1 MGKVYSPSNIKNIAL
16 LGHQGVGKTSLIESL
31 LYVTNKINKKGHITE
46 GTTISDY
53 TKEEKK
59 ARISIYSTVVPVE
72 LESIKFN
79 MLDTP
84 GFFDYVGEVRASLSV
99 ASCAILIV
107 DATKGVEVGTKKSWK
122 RIQRYHLPA
131 IILVNKTEKENA
143 NFDKVV
149 GQLQEMMGNNAV
161 PLVCPHGIAS
171 TFDGVIDVLNKE
183 VSIYNDGKVTST
195 TSTDQVDLQHAHLV
209 EQIATHDDALTEK
222 YLMEEEIT
230 QDELKERLKHA
241 VCSGHLYPILA
252 CSIRH
257 NIGISKL
264 LEVMEK
270 YLHSADTRVVKD
282 LSVDPKAQFIDQVF
296 KTIVDPFVGKIS
308 YVIVRSGKLKRDL
321 TIFNST
327 KQVKDKLGL
336 VYTPFGKELNETT
349 ELVAGDIGVVTKV
362 SSLETNDTF
371 CDPNHEVVFD
381 PIRFPQPIV
390 YYGITVA
397 NKNDDA
403 KVGEGLKKAAQE
415 DLTISFERNPE
426 TKQLVVGCQGQM
438 HIDTIIDKI
447 KNTYNVS
454 CSTEEAKVPYR
465 ETIKGFA
472 DVEGRHKK
480 QSGGAG
486 QFAEV
491 WMRIEP
497 KQRGEGVEFTQ
508 SLVGQ
513 NVDRAFVPS
522 VEKGVQAACRE
533 GILAGYRIVDVK
545 IDFYDGKMHPVDSKD
560 IAFQIAGK
568 EAFKESFLAA
578 KPCLL
583 EPIYLVTITTPESCM
598 GAVMGDLSSR
608 RGKIQGM
615 EAEGSN
621 QVLKAMVP
629 AMELY
634 RYASALRSLTGGR
647 GIHTES
653 FSHYEEMPKE
663 LEAKVIAKSKEQKA
677 APQA

>member
-31 LYVTNKINKKGHITE
+31 LYVTTKINKKGHITE

-230 QDELKERLKHA
+230 QDELKEGLKHA

-270 YLHSADTRVVKD
+270 YLPSADTRVVKD
-282 LSVDPKAQFIDQVF
+282 VAVDPNAPFSAQVF

-486 QFAEV
+486 QYGVVKIKF
-491 WMRIEP
+491 EP
-497 KQRGEGVEFTQ
+497 SDKDFEF
-508 SLVGQ
+508 VNDVFGG
-513 NVDRAFVPS
+513 AVPTNFIPA
-522 VEKGVQAACRE
+522 VEKGLIDSLKTGVLTGNPVI
-533 GILAGYRIVDVK
+533 GIKATL
-545 IDFYDGKMHPVDSKD
+545 YDGSYHPVDSNELSFK
-560 IAFQIAGK
+560 IAANL
-568 EAFKESFLAA
+568 AFKEGCKKA
-578 KPCLL
+578 KPVLL
-583 EPIYLVTITTPESCM
+583 EPILDVSITVPSDFVGDVMSSVSKYRGTVGEMESVDDEQIIR
-598 GAVMGDLSSR
+598 AS
-608 RGKIQGM
+608 IP
-615 EAEGSN
+615 
-621 QVLKAMVP
+621 QVEFTKCVIELKTLTQAQ
-629 AMELY
+629 AQFTSKFA
-634 RYASALRSLTGGR
+634 RYAEVPMMTAEK
-647 GIHTES
+647 I
-653 FSHYEEMPKE
+653 
-663 LEAKVIAKSKEQKA
+663 IAAYKA
-677 APQA
+677 TVNE

>member
-183 VSIYNDGKVTST
+183 VSIYNDGKVIST

-230 QDELKERLKHA
+230 QDELKEGLKHA

-270 YLHSADTRVVKD
+270 YLPSADTRVVKD
-282 LSVDPKAQFIDQVF
+282 VAVDPNAPFSAQVF

-486 QFAEV
+486 QYGVVKIKF
-491 WMRIEP
+491 EP
-497 KQRGEGVEFTQ
+497 SDKDFEF
-508 SLVGQ
+508 VNDVFGG
-513 NVDRAFVPS
+513 AVPTNFIPA
-522 VEKGVQAACRE
+522 VEKGLIDSLKTGVLTGNPVI
-533 GILAGYRIVDVK
+533 GIKATL
-545 IDFYDGKMHPVDSKD
+545 YDGSYHPVDSNELSFK
-560 IAFQIAGK
+560 IAANL
-568 EAFKESFLAA
+568 AFKEGCKKA
-578 KPCLL
+578 KPVLL
-583 EPIYLVTITTPESCM
+583 EPILDVSITVPSDFVGDVMSSVSKYRGTVGEMESVDDEQIIR
-598 GAVMGDLSSR
+598 AS
-608 RGKIQGM
+608 IP
-615 EAEGSN
+615 
-621 QVLKAMVP
+621 QVEFTKCVIELKTLTQAQ
-629 AMELY
+629 AQFTSKFA
-634 RYASALRSLTGGR
+634 RYAEVPMMTAEK
-647 GIHTES
+647 I
-653 FSHYEEMPKE
+653 
-663 LEAKVIAKSKEQKA
+663 IAAYKA
-677 APQA
+677 TVNE

>member
-195 TSTDQVDLQHAHLV
+195 TFTDQVDLQHAHLV

-230 QDELKERLKHA
+230 QDELKEGLKHA

-270 YLHSADTRVVKD
+270 YLPSADTRVVKD
-282 LSVDPKAQFIDQVF
+282 VAVDPNAPFSAQVF

-486 QFAEV
+486 QYGVVKIKF
-491 WMRIEP
+491 EP
-497 KQRGEGVEFTQ
+497 SDKDFEF
-508 SLVGQ
+508 VNDVFGG
-513 NVDRAFVPS
+513 AVPTNFIPA
-522 VEKGVQAACRE
+522 VEKGLIDSLKTGVLTGNTVIGIQAT
-533 GILAGYRIVDVK
+533 L
-545 IDFYDGKMHPVDSKD
+545 YDGSYHPVDSDELSFK
-560 IAFQIAGK
+560 IAANL
-568 EAFKESFLAA
+568 AFKEGCKKA
-578 KPCLL
+578 KPVLL
-583 EPIYLVTITTPESCM
+583 EPILDVSITVPSDFVGDVMSSVSKYRGTVGEMESVDDEQIIR
-598 GAVMGDLSSR
+598 AS
-608 RGKIQGM
+608 IP
-615 EAEGSN
+615 
-621 QVLKAMVP
+621 QVEFTKCVIELKTLTQAQ
-629 AMELY
+629 AQFTSKFA
-634 RYASALRSLTGGR
+634 RYAEVPMMTAEK
-647 GIHTES
+647 I
-653 FSHYEEMPKE
+653 
-663 LEAKVIAKSKEQKA
+663 IAAYKA
-677 APQA
+677 TVNE

>member
-59 ARISIYSTVVPVE
+59 ARISIYSAVVPVE

-230 QDELKERLKHA
+230 QDELKEGLKHA

-270 YLHSADTRVVKD
+270 YLPSADTRVVKD
-282 LSVDPKAQFIDQVF
+282 VAVDPNAPFSAQVF

-486 QFAEV
+486 QYGVVKIKF
-491 WMRIEP
+491 EP
-497 KQRGEGVEFTQ
+497 SDKDFEF
-508 SLVGQ
+508 VNDVFGG
-513 NVDRAFVPS
+513 AVPTNFIPA
-522 VEKGVQAACRE
+522 VEKGLIDSLKTGVLTGNPVI
-533 GILAGYRIVDVK
+533 GIKATL
-545 IDFYDGKMHPVDSKD
+545 YDGSYHPVDSNELSFK
-560 IAFQIAGK
+560 IAANL
-568 EAFKESFLAA
+568 AFKEGCKKA
-578 KPCLL
+578 KPVLL
-583 EPIYLVTITTPESCM
+583 EPILDVSITVPSDFVGDVMSSVSKYRGTVGEMESVDDEQIIR
-598 GAVMGDLSSR
+598 AS
-608 RGKIQGM
+608 IP
-615 EAEGSN
+615 
-621 QVLKAMVP
+621 QVEFTKCVIELKTLTQAQ
-629 AMELY
+629 AQFTSKFA
-634 RYASALRSLTGGR
+634 RYAEVPMMTAEK
-647 GIHTES
+647 I
-653 FSHYEEMPKE
+653 
-663 LEAKVIAKSKEQKA
+663 IAAYKA
-677 APQA
+677 TVNE

>member
-230 QDELKERLKHA
+230 QDELKEGLKHA

-270 YLHSADTRVVKD
+270 YLPSADTRVVKD
-282 LSVDPKAQFIDQVF
+282 VAVDPNAPFSAQVF

-336 VYTPFGKELNETT
+336 IYTPFGKELNETT

-486 QFAEV
+486 QYGVVKIKF
-491 WMRIEP
+491 EP
-497 KQRGEGVEFTQ
+497 SDKDFEF
-508 SLVGQ
+508 VNDVFGG
-513 NVDRAFVPS
+513 AVPTNFIPA
-522 VEKGVQAACRE
+522 VEKGLIDSLKTGVLTGNPVI
-533 GILAGYRIVDVK
+533 GIKATL
-545 IDFYDGKMHPVDSKD
+545 YDGSYHPVDSNELSFK
-560 IAFQIAGK
+560 IAANL
-568 EAFKESFLAA
+568 AFKEGCKKA
-578 KPCLL
+578 KPVLL
-583 EPIYLVTITTPESCM
+583 EPILDVSITVPSDFVGDVMSSVSKYRGTVGEMESVDDEQIIR
-598 GAVMGDLSSR
+598 AS
-608 RGKIQGM
+608 IP
-615 EAEGSN
+615 
-621 QVLKAMVP
+621 QVEFTKCVIELKTLTQAQ
-629 AMELY
+629 AQFTSKFA
-634 RYASALRSLTGGR
+634 RYAEVPMMTAEK
-647 GIHTES
+647 I
-653 FSHYEEMPKE
+653 
-663 LEAKVIAKSKEQKA
+663 IAAYKA
-677 APQA
+677 TVNE

>member
-230 QDELKERLKHA
+230 QDELKEGLKHA

-270 YLHSADTRVVKD
+270 YLPSADTRVVKD
-282 LSVDPKAQFIDQVF
+282 VAVDPNAPFSAQVF

-371 CDPNHEVVFD
+371 CDPNKEVVFD

-486 QFAEV
+486 QYGVVKIKF
-491 WMRIEP
+491 EP
-497 KQRGEGVEFTQ
+497 SDKDFEF
-508 SLVGQ
+508 VNDVFGG
-513 NVDRAFVPS
+513 AVPTNFIPA
-522 VEKGVQAACRE
+522 VEKGLIDSLKTGVLTGNPVI
-533 GILAGYRIVDVK
+533 GIKATL
-545 IDFYDGKMHPVDSKD
+545 YDGSYHPVDSNELSFK
-560 IAFQIAGK
+560 IAANL
-568 EAFKESFLAA
+568 AFKEGCKKA
-578 KPCLL
+578 KPVLL
-583 EPIYLVTITTPESCM
+583 EPILDVSITVPSDFVGDVMSSVSKYRGTVGEMESVDDEQIIR
-598 GAVMGDLSSR
+598 AS
-608 RGKIQGM
+608 IP
-615 EAEGSN
+615 
-621 QVLKAMVP
+621 QVEFTKCVIELKTLTQAQ
-629 AMELY
+629 AQFTSKFA
-634 RYASALRSLTGGR
+634 RYAEVPMMTAEK
-647 GIHTES
+647 I
-653 FSHYEEMPKE
+653 
-663 LEAKVIAKSKEQKA
+663 IAAYKA
-677 APQA
+677 TVNE

>member
-230 QDELKERLKHA
+230 QDELKEGLKHA

-270 YLHSADTRVVKD
+270 YLPSADTRVVKD
-282 LSVDPKAQFIDQVF
+282 VAVDPNAPFSAQVF

-486 QFAEV
+486 QYGVVKIKF
-491 WMRIEP
+491 EP
-497 KQRGEGVEFTQ
+497 SDKDFEF
-508 SLVGQ
+508 VNDVFGG
-513 NVDRAFVPS
+513 AVPTNFIPA
-522 VEKGVQAACRE
+522 VEKGLIDSLKTGVLTGNPVI
-533 GILAGYRIVDVK
+533 GIKATL
-545 IDFYDGKMHPVDSKD
+545 YDGSYHPVDSNELSFK
-560 IAFQIAGK
+560 IAANL
-568 EAFKESFLAA
+568 AFKEGCKKA
-578 KPCLL
+578 KPVLL
-583 EPIYLVTITTPESCM
+583 EPILDVSITVPSDFVGDVMSSVSKYRGTVGEMESVDDEQIIR
-598 GAVMGDLSSR
+598 AS
-608 RGKIQGM
+608 IP
-615 EAEGSN
+615 
-621 QVLKAMVP
+621 QVEFTKCVIELKTLTQAQ
-629 AMELY
+629 AQFTSKFA
-634 RYASALRSLTGGR
+634 RYAEVPMMTAEK
-647 GIHTES
+647 I
-653 FSHYEEMPKE
+653 
-663 LEAKVIAKSKEQKA
+663 IAAYKA
-677 APQA
+677 TVNE

>member
-84 GFFDYVGEVRASLSV
+84 GFFDYVGEVRTSLSV

-131 IILVNKTEKENA
+131 IILVNKTEKDNA

-230 QDELKERLKHA
+230 QDELKEGLKHA

-270 YLHSADTRVVKD
+270 YLPSADTRVVKD
-282 LSVDPKAQFIDQVF
+282 VAVDPNAPFSAQVF

-486 QFAEV
+486 QYGVVKIKF
-491 WMRIEP
+491 EP
-497 KQRGEGVEFTQ
+497 SDKDFEF
-508 SLVGQ
+508 VNDVFGG
-513 NVDRAFVPS
+513 AVPTNFIPA
-522 VEKGVQAACRE
+522 VEKGLIDSLKTGVLTGNPVI
-533 GILAGYRIVDVK
+533 GIKATL
-545 IDFYDGKMHPVDSKD
+545 YDGSYHPVDSNELSFK
-560 IAFQIAGK
+560 IAANL
-568 EAFKESFLAA
+568 AFKEGCKKA
-578 KPCLL
+578 KPVLL
-583 EPIYLVTITTPESCM
+583 EPILDVSITVPSDFVGDVMSSVSKYRGTVGEMESVDDEQIIR
-598 GAVMGDLSSR
+598 AS
-608 RGKIQGM
+608 IP
-615 EAEGSN
+615 
-621 QVLKAMVP
+621 QVEFTKCVIELKTLTQAQ
-629 AMELY
+629 AQFTSKFA
-634 RYASALRSLTGGR
+634 RYAEVPMMTAEK
-647 GIHTES
+647 I
-653 FSHYEEMPKE
+653 
-663 LEAKVIAKSKEQKA
+663 IAAYKA
-677 APQA
+677 TVNE

>member
-183 VSIYNDGKVTST
+183 VYIYNDVKVTST

-230 QDELKERLKHA
+230 QDELKEGLKHA

-270 YLHSADTRVVKD
+270 YLPSADTRVVKD
-282 LSVDPKAQFIDQVF
+282 VAVDPNAPFSAQVF

-486 QFAEV
+486 QYGVVKIKF
-491 WMRIEP
+491 EP
-497 KQRGEGVEFTQ
+497 SDKDFEF
-508 SLVGQ
+508 VNDVFGG
-513 NVDRAFVPS
+513 AVPTNFIPA
-522 VEKGVQAACRE
+522 VEKGLIDSLKTGVLTGNPVI
-533 GILAGYRIVDVK
+533 GIKATL
-545 IDFYDGKMHPVDSKD
+545 YDGSYHPVDSNELSFK
-560 IAFQIAGK
+560 IAANL
-568 EAFKESFLAA
+568 AFKEGCKKA
-578 KPCLL
+578 KPVLL
-583 EPIYLVTITTPESCM
+583 EPILDVSITVPSDFVGDVMSSVSKYRGTVGEMESVDDEQIIR
-598 GAVMGDLSSR
+598 AS
-608 RGKIQGM
+608 IP
-615 EAEGSN
+615 
-621 QVLKAMVP
+621 QVEFTKCVIELKTLTQAQ
-629 AMELY
+629 AQFTSKFA
-634 RYASALRSLTGGR
+634 RYAEVPMMTAEK
-647 GIHTES
+647 I
-653 FSHYEEMPKE
+653 
-663 LEAKVIAKSKEQKA
+663 IAAYKA
-677 APQA
+677 TVNE

>member
-230 QDELKERLKHA
+230 QDELKEGLKHA

-270 YLHSADTRVVKD
+270 YLPSADTRVVKD
-282 LSVDPKAQFIDQVF
+282 VAVDPNAPFSAQVF

-336 VYTPFGKELNETT
+336 VYTPFGKELNEAT

-486 QFAEV
+486 QYGVVKIKF
-491 WMRIEP
+491 EP
-497 KQRGEGVEFTQ
+497 SDKDFEF
-508 SLVGQ
+508 VNDVFGG
-513 NVDRAFVPS
+513 AVPTNFIPA
-522 VEKGVQAACRE
+522 VEKGLIDSLKTGVLTGNPVI
-533 GILAGYRIVDVK
+533 GIKATL
-545 IDFYDGKMHPVDSKD
+545 YDGSYHPVDSNELSFK
-560 IAFQIAGK
+560 IAANL
-568 EAFKESFLAA
+568 AFKEGCKKA
-578 KPCLL
+578 KPVLL
-583 EPIYLVTITTPESCM
+583 EPILDVSITVPSDFVGDVMSSVSKYRGTVGEMESVDDEQIIR
-598 GAVMGDLSSR
+598 AS
-608 RGKIQGM
+608 IP
-615 EAEGSN
+615 
-621 QVLKAMVP
+621 QVEFTKCVIELKTLTQAQ
-629 AMELY
+629 AQFTSKFA
-634 RYASALRSLTGGR
+634 RYAEVPMMTAEK
-647 GIHTES
+647 I
-653 FSHYEEMPKE
+653 
-663 LEAKVIAKSKEQKA
+663 IAAYKA
-677 APQA
+677 TVNE

>member
-1 MGKVYSPSNIKNIAL
+1 
-16 LGHQGVGKTSLIESL
+16 
-31 LYVTNKINKKGHITE
+31 
-46 GTTISDY
+46 
-53 TKEEKK
+53 
-59 ARISIYSTVVPVE
+59 
-72 LESIKFN
+72 

-230 QDELKERLKHA
+230 QDELKEGLKHA

-270 YLHSADTRVVKD
+270 YLPSADTRVVKD
-282 LSVDPKAQFIDQVF
+282 VAVDPNAPFSAQVF

-486 QFAEV
+486 QYGVVKIKF
-491 WMRIEP
+491 EP
-497 KQRGEGVEFTQ
+497 SDKDFEF
-508 SLVGQ
+508 VNDVFGG
-513 NVDRAFVPS
+513 AVPTNFIPA
-522 VEKGVQAACRE
+522 VEKGLIDSLKTGVLTGNPVI
-533 GILAGYRIVDVK
+533 GIKATL
-545 IDFYDGKMHPVDSKD
+545 YDGSYHPVDSNELSFK
-560 IAFQIAGK
+560 IAANL
-568 EAFKESFLAA
+568 AFKEGCKKA
-578 KPCLL
+578 KPVLL
-583 EPIYLVTITTPESCM
+583 EPILDVSITVPSDFVGDVMSSVSKYRGTVGEMESVDDEQIIR
-598 GAVMGDLSSR
+598 AS
-608 RGKIQGM
+608 IP
-615 EAEGSN
+615 
-621 QVLKAMVP
+621 QVEFTKCVIELKTLTQAQ
-629 AMELY
+629 AQFTSKFA
-634 RYASALRSLTGGR
+634 RYAEVPMMTAEK
-647 GIHTES
+647 I
-653 FSHYEEMPKE
+653 
-663 LEAKVIAKSKEQKA
+663 IAAYKA
-677 APQA
+677 TVNE

>member
-1 MGKVYSPSNIKNIAL
+1 MGKVYSPSNIKNIAI

-230 QDELKERLKHA
+230 QDELKEGLKHA

-270 YLHSADTRVVKD
+270 YLPSADTRVVKD
-282 LSVDPKAQFIDQVF
+282 VAVDPNAPFSAQVF

-486 QFAEV
+486 QYGVVKIKF
-491 WMRIEP
+491 EP
-497 KQRGEGVEFTQ
+497 SDKDFEF
-508 SLVGQ
+508 VNDVFGG
-513 NVDRAFVPS
+513 AVPTNFIPA
-522 VEKGVQAACRE
+522 VEKGLIDSLKTGVLTGNPVI
-533 GILAGYRIVDVK
+533 GIKATL
-545 IDFYDGKMHPVDSKD
+545 YDGSYHPVDSNELSFK
-560 IAFQIAGK
+560 IAANL
-568 EAFKESFLAA
+568 AFKEGCKKA
-578 KPCLL
+578 KPVLL
-583 EPIYLVTITTPESCM
+583 EPILDVSITVPSDFVGDVMSSVSKYRGTVGEMESVDDEQIIR
-598 GAVMGDLSSR
+598 AS
-608 RGKIQGM
+608 IP
-615 EAEGSN
+615 
-621 QVLKAMVP
+621 QVEFTKCVIELKTLTQAQ
-629 AMELY
+629 AQFTSKFA
-634 RYASALRSLTGGR
+634 RYAEVPMMTAEK
-647 GIHTES
+647 I
-653 FSHYEEMPKE
+653 
-663 LEAKVIAKSKEQKA
+663 IAAYKA
-677 APQA
+677 TVNE

>member
-209 EQIATHDDALTEK
+209 EQIATHDDSLTEK

-230 QDELKERLKHA
+230 QDELKEGLKHA

-270 YLHSADTRVVKD
+270 YLPSADTRVVKD
-282 LSVDPKAQFIDQVF
+282 VAVDPNAPFSAQVF

-486 QFAEV
+486 QYGVVKIKF
-491 WMRIEP
+491 EP
-497 KQRGEGVEFTQ
+497 SDKDFEF
-508 SLVGQ
+508 VNDVFGG
-513 NVDRAFVPS
+513 AVPTNFIPA
-522 VEKGVQAACRE
+522 VEKGLIDSLKTGVLTGNPVI
-533 GILAGYRIVDVK
+533 GIKATL
-545 IDFYDGKMHPVDSKD
+545 YDGSYHPVDSNELSFK
-560 IAFQIAGK
+560 IAANL
-568 EAFKESFLAA
+568 AFKEGCKKA
-578 KPCLL
+578 KPVLL
-583 EPIYLVTITTPESCM
+583 EPILDVSITVPSDFVGDVMSSVSKYRGTVGEMESVDEEQIIR
-598 GAVMGDLSSR
+598 AS
-608 RGKIQGM
+608 IP
-615 EAEGSN
+615 
-621 QVLKAMVP
+621 QVEFTKCVIELKTLTQAQ
-629 AMELY
+629 AQFTSKFA
-634 RYASALRSLTGGR
+634 RYAEVPMMTAEK
-647 GIHTES
+647 I
-653 FSHYEEMPKE
+653 
-663 LEAKVIAKSKEQKA
+663 IAAYKA
-677 APQA
+677 TVNE

>member
-195 TSTDQVDLQHAHLV
+195 TFTDQVDLQHAHLV

-230 QDELKERLKHA
+230 QDELKEGLKHA

-270 YLHSADTRVVKD
+270 YLPSADTRVVKD
-282 LSVDPKAQFIDQVF
+282 VAVDPNAPFSAQVF

-486 QFAEV
+486 QYGVVKIKF
-491 WMRIEP
+491 EP
-497 KQRGEGVEFTQ
+497 SDKDFEFVNDV
-508 SLVGQ
+508 LGG
-513 NVDRAFVPS
+513 AVPTNFIPA
-522 VEKGVQAACRE
+522 VEKGLINSLKTGVLTGNPVI
-533 GILAGYRIVDVK
+533 GIKATL
-545 IDFYDGKMHPVDSKD
+545 YDGSYHPVDSNELSFK
-560 IAFQIAGK
+560 IAANL
-568 EAFKESFLAA
+568 AFKEGCKKA
-578 KPCLL
+578 KPVLL
-583 EPIYLVTITTPESCM
+583 EPILDVSITVPSDFVGDVMSSVSKYRGTVGEMESVDDEQIIR
-598 GAVMGDLSSR
+598 AS
-608 RGKIQGM
+608 IP
-615 EAEGSN
+615 
-621 QVLKAMVP
+621 QVEFTKCVIELKTLTQAQ
-629 AMELY
+629 AQFTSKFA
-634 RYASALRSLTGGR
+634 RYAEVPMMTAEK
-647 GIHTES
+647 I
-653 FSHYEEMPKE
+653 
-663 LEAKVIAKSKEQKA
+663 IAAYKA
-677 APQA
+677 TVNE

>member
-195 TSTDQVDLQHAHLV
+195 TFTDQVDLQHAHLV

-230 QDELKERLKHA
+230 QDELKEGLKHA

-270 YLHSADTRVVKD
+270 YLPSADTRVVKD
-282 LSVDPKAQFIDQVF
+282 VAVDPNAPFSAQVF

-486 QFAEV
+486 QYGVVKIKF
-491 WMRIEP
+491 EP
-497 KQRGEGVEFTQ
+497 SDKDFEF
-508 SLVGQ
+508 VNDVFGG
-513 NVDRAFVPS
+513 AVPTNFIPA
-522 VEKGVQAACRE
+522 VEKGLIDSLKTGVLTGNPVI
-533 GILAGYRIVDVK
+533 GIKATL
-545 IDFYDGKMHPVDSKD
+545 YDGSYHPVDSNELSFK
-560 IAFQIAGK
+560 IAANL
-568 EAFKESFLAA
+568 AFKEGCKKA
-578 KPCLL
+578 KPVLL
-583 EPIYLVTITTPESCM
+583 EPILDVSITVPSDFVGDVMSSVSKYRGTVGEMESVDDEQIIR
-598 GAVMGDLSSR
+598 AS
-608 RGKIQGM
+608 IP
-615 EAEGSN
+615 
-621 QVLKAMVP
+621 QVEFTKCVIELKTLTQAQ
-629 AMELY
+629 AQFTSKFA
-634 RYASALRSLTGGR
+634 RYAEVPMMTAEK
-647 GIHTES
+647 I
-653 FSHYEEMPKE
+653 
-663 LEAKVIAKSKEQKA
+663 IAAYKA
-677 APQA
+677 TVNE

>member
-230 QDELKERLKHA
+230 QDELKEGLKHA
-241 VCSGHLYPILA
+241 VCSGNLYPILA

-270 YLHSADTRVVKD
+270 YLPSADTRVVKD
-282 LSVDPKAQFIDQVF
+282 VAVDPNAPFSAQVF

-486 QFAEV
+486 QYGVVKIKF
-491 WMRIEP
+491 EP
-497 KQRGEGVEFTQ
+497 SDKDFEF
-508 SLVGQ
+508 VNDVFGG
-513 NVDRAFVPS
+513 AVPTNFIPA
-522 VEKGVQAACRE
+522 VEKGLIDSLKTGVLTGNPVI
-533 GILAGYRIVDVK
+533 GIKATL
-545 IDFYDGKMHPVDSKD
+545 YDGSYHPVDSNELSFK
-560 IAFQIAGK
+560 IAANL
-568 EAFKESFLAA
+568 AFKEGCKKA
-578 KPCLL
+578 KPVLL
-583 EPIYLVTITTPESCM
+583 EPILDVSITVPSDFVGDVMSSVSKYRGTVGEMESVDDEQIIR
-598 GAVMGDLSSR
+598 AS
-608 RGKIQGM
+608 IP
-615 EAEGSN
+615 
-621 QVLKAMVP
+621 QVEFTKCVIELKTLTQAQ
-629 AMELY
+629 AQFTSKFA
-634 RYASALRSLTGGR
+634 RYAEVPMMTAEK
-647 GIHTES
+647 I
-653 FSHYEEMPKE
+653 
-663 LEAKVIAKSKEQKA
+663 IAAYKA
-677 APQA
+677 TVNE

>member
-230 QDELKERLKHA
+230 QDELKEGLKHA

-264 LEVMEK
+264 LEVMGK
-270 YLHSADTRVVKD
+270 YLPSADTRVVKD
-282 LSVDPKAQFIDQVF
+282 VAVDPNAPFSAQVF

-486 QFAEV
+486 QYGVVKIKF
-491 WMRIEP
+491 EP
-497 KQRGEGVEFTQ
+497 SDKDFEF
-508 SLVGQ
+508 VNDVFGG
-513 NVDRAFVPS
+513 AVPTNFIPA
-522 VEKGVQAACRE
+522 VEKGLIDSLKTGVLTGNPVI
-533 GILAGYRIVDVK
+533 GIKATL
-545 IDFYDGKMHPVDSKD
+545 YDGSYHPVDSNELSFK
-560 IAFQIAGK
+560 IAANL
-568 EAFKESFLAA
+568 AFKEGCKKA
-578 KPCLL
+578 KPVLL
-583 EPIYLVTITTPESCM
+583 EPILDVSITVPSDFVGDVMSSVSKYRGTVGEMESVDDEQIIR
-598 GAVMGDLSSR
+598 AS
-608 RGKIQGM
+608 IP
-615 EAEGSN
+615 
-621 QVLKAMVP
+621 QVEFTKCVIELKTLTQAQ
-629 AMELY
+629 AQFTSKFA
-634 RYASALRSLTGGR
+634 RYAEVPMMTAEK
-647 GIHTES
+647 I
-653 FSHYEEMPKE
+653 
-663 LEAKVIAKSKEQKA
+663 IAAYKA
-677 APQA
+677 TVNE

>member
-230 QDELKERLKHA
+230 QDELKEGLKHA

-270 YLHSADTRVVKD
+270 YLPSADTRVVKD
-282 LSVDPKAQFIDQVF
+282 VAVDPNAPFSAQVF

-486 QFAEV
+486 QYGVVKIKF
-491 WMRIEP
+491 EP
-497 KQRGEGVEFTQ
+497 SDKDFEF
-508 SLVGQ
+508 VNDVFGG
-513 NVDRAFVPS
+513 AVPTNFS
-522 VEKGVQAACRE
+522 PAVEKGLIDSLKTGVLTGNPVI
-533 GILAGYRIVDVK
+533 GIKATL
-545 IDFYDGKMHPVDSKD
+545 YDGSYHPVDSNELSFK
-560 IAFQIAGK
+560 IAANL
-568 EAFKESFLAA
+568 AFKEGCKKA
-578 KPCLL
+578 KPVLL
-583 EPIYLVTITTPESCM
+583 EPILDVSITVPSDFVGDVMSSVSKYRGTVGEMESVDDEQIIR
-598 GAVMGDLSSR
+598 AS
-608 RGKIQGM
+608 IP
-615 EAEGSN
+615 
-621 QVLKAMVP
+621 QVEFTKCVIELKTLTQAQ
-629 AMELY
+629 AQFTSKFA
-634 RYASALRSLTGGR
+634 RYAEVPMMTAEK
-647 GIHTES
+647 I
-653 FSHYEEMPKE
+653 
-663 LEAKVIAKSKEQKA
+663 IAAYKA
-677 APQA
+677 TVNE

>member
-84 GFFDYVGEVRASLSV
+84 GFFDYVGEVRTSLSV

-131 IILVNKTEKENA
+131 IILVNKTEKDNA

-195 TSTDQVDLQHAHLV
+195 TFTDQVDLQHAHLV

-230 QDELKERLKHA
+230 QDELKEGLKHA

-270 YLHSADTRVVKD
+270 YLPSADTRVVKD
-282 LSVDPKAQFIDQVF
+282 VAVDPNAPFSAQVF

-486 QFAEV
+486 QYGVVKIKF
-491 WMRIEP
+491 EP
-497 KQRGEGVEFTQ
+497 SDKDFEF
-508 SLVGQ
+508 VNDVFGG
-513 NVDRAFVPS
+513 AVPTNFIPA
-522 VEKGVQAACRE
+522 VEKGLIDSLKTGVLTGNPVI
-533 GILAGYRIVDVK
+533 GIKATL
-545 IDFYDGKMHPVDSKD
+545 YDGSYHPVDSNELSFK
-560 IAFQIAGK
+560 IAANL
-568 EAFKESFLAA
+568 AFKEGCKKA
-578 KPCLL
+578 KPVLL
-583 EPIYLVTITTPESCM
+583 EPILDVSITVPSDFVGDVMSSVSKYRGTVGEMESVDDEQIIR
-598 GAVMGDLSSR
+598 AS
-608 RGKIQGM
+608 IP
-615 EAEGSN
+615 
-621 QVLKAMVP
+621 QVEFTKCVIELKTLTQAQ
-629 AMELY
+629 AQFTSKFA
-634 RYASALRSLTGGR
+634 RYAEVPMMTAEK
-647 GIHTES
+647 I
-653 FSHYEEMPKE
+653 
-663 LEAKVIAKSKEQKA
+663 IAAYKA
-677 APQA
+677 TVNE

>member
-183 VSIYNDGKVTST
+183 VSIYNDGKVIST

-230 QDELKERLKHA
+230 QDELKEGLKHA

-270 YLHSADTRVVKD
+270 YLPSADTRVVKEVA
-282 LSVDPKAQFIDQVF
+282 VDPNAPFSAQVF

-486 QFAEV
+486 QYGVVKIKF
-491 WMRIEP
+491 EP
-497 KQRGEGVEFTQ
+497 SDKDFEF
-508 SLVGQ
+508 VNDVFGG
-513 NVDRAFVPS
+513 AVPTNFIPA
-522 VEKGVQAACRE
+522 VEKGLIDSLKTGVLTGNPVI
-533 GILAGYRIVDVK
+533 GIKATL
-545 IDFYDGKMHPVDSKD
+545 YDGSYHPVDSNELSFK
-560 IAFQIAGK
+560 IAANL
-568 EAFKESFLAA
+568 AFKEGCKKA
-578 KPCLL
+578 KPVLL
-583 EPIYLVTITTPESCM
+583 EPILDVSITVPSDFVGDVMSSVSKYRGTVGEMESVDDEQIIR
-598 GAVMGDLSSR
+598 AS
-608 RGKIQGM
+608 IP
-615 EAEGSN
+615 
-621 QVLKAMVP
+621 QVEFTKCVIELKTLTQAQ
-629 AMELY
+629 AQFTSKFA
-634 RYASALRSLTGGR
+634 RYAEVPMMTAEK
-647 GIHTES
+647 I
-653 FSHYEEMPKE
+653 
-663 LEAKVIAKSKEQKA
+663 IAAYKA
-677 APQA
+677 TVNE